1 MILPYIT
8 GKALSSFKQVDK
20 DAMDSSPPDKKTT
33 VLQLLAEG
41 DTMLC
46 LDARH
51 KGVRV
56 PPEHAHNPALRLILN
71 LNFPHPIDVTAEGI
85 SARLSFGGRRV
96 ACYIPLDALWAAFDP
111 QTMQGMMWP
120 DSMPPEV
127 ATDLLS
133 QQQQKQ
139 QKTTRSGQP
148 DRSKQ
153 SHLVQANG
161 TKKIEETTEKSR
173 QRGHLRI
180 IK

>member
-1 MILPYIT
+1 MTLPYIT
-8 GKALSSFKQVDK
+8 GKALSSSKQVDK
-20 DAMDSSPPDKKTT
+20 DAMDSSPPDKEAA
-33 VLQLLAEG
+33 VLQLLAKG

-46 LDARH
+46 LDARY

-120 DSMPPEV
+120 DSIPPEV
-127 ATDLLS
+127 AADLVV
-133 QQQQKQ
+133 QQQQK
-139 QKTTRSGQP
+139 TVPSGKP
-148 DRSKQ
+148 VHAKQ
-153 SHLVQANG
+153 IHLVQG
-161 TKKIEETTEKSR
+161 DKTETSKKTTERTR

>member
-1 MILPYIT
+1 MILPSIA
-8 GKALSSFKQVDK
+8 GRASNNFRQVDK
-20 DAMDSSPPDKKTT
+20 VAMNPSPPNKEAT
-33 VLQLLAEG
+33 VLQLLAKG

-46 LDARH
+46 LDARY
-51 KGVRV
+51 KGVQV
-56 PPEHAHNPALRLILN
+56 PAEHASNPALRLILN

-120 DSMPPEV
+120 ESMPPEV
-127 ATDLLS
+127 AADLAR
-133 QQQQKQ
+133 QQQQ
-139 QKTTRSGQP
+139 TTAPASKS

-153 SHLVQANG
+153 THLVQRNK
-161 TKKIEETTEKSR
+161 TETSEETTKKPR

>member
-1 MILPYIT
+1 MTLPYIA
-8 GKALSSFKQVDK
+8 GKALNSSRRVDK
-20 DAMDSSPPDKKTT
+20 EAMDPSPSDKETT

-46 LDARH
+46 LDARY

-56 PPEHAHNPALRLILN
+56 PAEHAYNPALRLILN
-71 LNFPHPIDVTAEGI
+71 LNFPHPVDVTAKGI
-85 SARLSFGGRRV
+85 SASLSFSGRRT
-96 ACYIPLDALWAAFDP
+96 ACYIPLDALWAAFNP

-127 ATDLLS
+127 AADPAI
-133 QQQQKQ
+133 QKQ
-139 QKTTRSGQP
+139 QKSASSGKL

-153 SHLVQANG
+153 TSLEQKN
-161 TKKIEETTEKSR
+161 ETETSKEPR